1 MDFIDALNQLQSNDT
16 DYLGQVEGSYNEAL
30 ATAIDAVNA
39 RYDAERSS
47 LKDALGILRSTFK
60 RSRNQYRRAR
70 GQAFEQVDDNALSRG
85 ILRSGVR
92 ERTRAE
98 AAAPIAEAIAAL
110 SEAYGQQR
118 RDVRGTMNTI
128 GARRRAE
135 RAAVT
140 DQVNQQYLSVAQAL
154 ANLGLLTPRPADGG
168 TDGATVGQW
177 DGTGY
182 LGPVPTPLPAPP
194 TTVNPSDDFVRDNT
208 ITQPP
213 LTQPT
218 TWGTPPTYTRTTKSG
233 DGSKERSWYDN
244 VVRDNRWRT
253 TTSISPR

>member
-168 TDGATVGQW
+168 DVVGQW
-177 DGTGY
+177 DGTGN
-182 LGPVPTPLPAPP
+182 LGPVPTPLPSAPTATNPPDGLTAIKEP
-194 TTVNPSDDFVRDNT
+194 TTYT
-208 ITQPP
+208 PP
-213 LTQPT
+213 P

-233 DGSKERSWYDN
+233 DGSKERSWYDS